1 MNIVILYNQLIAYYN
16 AAFQVACVQPPPP
29 LNRENPGIFFW
40 GEGRLQTEATFQ
52 GSLVFI

>member
-29 LNRENPGIFFW
+29 LNRENPRIFFG